1 VRTGPVR
8 VLNDI
13 SNSLE
18 YGYAKPVNGV
28 AVLDIAAAVSAVG
41 RLATIV
47 ADCIRADGSAVFQ
60 VPLPVDE
67 AKAAWRR
74 AASDVG
80 GGRCAIVAGWRDGG
94 VGAGL
99 LDLALPTAQ
108 AHPAEVRAVLVI
120 PAWRRGRVG
129 RRSSLRYKRWRRLGD
144 GRC

>member
-80 GGRCAIVAGWRDGG
+80 GGRCAIVADGTG
-94 VGAGL
+94 APGRGARGAG
-99 LDLALPTAQ
+99 DSGVAARQGRAQILAAL
-108 AHPAEVRAVLVI
+108 
-120 PAWRRGRVG
+120 
-129 RRSSLRYKRWRRLGD
+129 
-144 GRC
+144 